1 VPQTDSIQLVHYQS
15 ANLAAWTRLAVS
27 ARNHRVSLS
36 SCHYLNAE
44 VAAWTERAVPART
57 HRVSLFSCQSVLA
70 RKALEAQL
78 FRLGVFHEG
87 EIVAAH
93 PTLDV
98 QYKIRK

>member
-1 VPQTDSIQLVHYQS
+1 MVVP
-15 ANLAAWTRLAVS
+15 
-27 ARNHRVSLS
+27 ARTPRVSLS
-36 SCHYLNAE
+36 SSHSLNVK
-44 VAAWTERAVPART
+44 VAAWTKMALPART
-57 HRVSLFSCQSVLA
+57 HRVSFSSSQSVLA